1 MSWWMYQPRM
11 TVGERKRETER
22 AVAELRKDGVV
33 VKPVEITGRTIAKS
47 FWGKSWCDNIERY
60 RDFAYRLERGRSYVR
75 SGSVIH
81 LELGD
86 GVVDALVSGTEIY
99 EVGIAMAP
107 VDREHWRRLSES
119 AAGSV
124 GSLLELL
131 QGKLDERVMTL
142 MCEPQTGL
150 FPQPI
155 ELDYVCSCPDVAKL
169 CKHVAAV
176 FYAIGARLDQEPE
189 LLFKLRG
196 VDPGELV
203 AHVSKTGRERS
214 QGAARAIADDD
225 DLGALFGLELD
236 ENAETAVAA
245 TPKPGRGSGAKAK
258 TAKAKTARA
267 AKATKAKTTKTTK
280 PMAAKATKAKAAK
293 AKATKTKTKAAPKA
307 KAKSTARATSKKR
320 AA

>member
-33 VKPVEITGRTIAKS
+33 VKPVEIAGRTIAKS

-107 VDREHWRRLSES
+107 VDREHWRTLSEA

-131 QGKLDERVMTL
+131 QGKLDQRVMAL

-196 VDPGELV
+196 VDPSELV

-236 ENAETAVAA
+236 DDVEIAVAA

-258 TAKAKTARA
+258 TAR
-267 AKATKAKTTKTTK
+267 ATKAKT
-280 PMAAKATKAKAAK
+280 AKATKAKAAK
-293 AKATKTKTKAAPKA
+293 TTKPKAAKATATKAKPAAKA
-307 KAKSTARATSKKR
+307 KTKSTARTASKKR